1 MYYTVYKTT
10 NQINGKFYIGTHKT
24 TNLDDDYFGSGTLL
38 KRAMARYGVE
48 NFKKEILFIF
58 DNPNEMFAKEAEF
71 VTEDFLAEENTYN
84 LKIGGFGGFDF
95 LNSKEYKNP
104 AHSSEHSYKMAAK
117 RKEKYP
123 MGTMFGKSL
132 DSAAREKISLSK
144 KGNKYWLGKS
154 HKQSTKDKI
163 SELNSISQAGKRN
176 SQYGTCWITDGISNK
191 KIMKVNTI
199 PDGWWLGR
207 KLKN

>member
-24 TNLDDDYFGSGTLL
+24 TNLNDDYLGSGTLL
-38 KRAMARYGVE
+38 KRAVLRYGIE
-48 NFKKEILFIF
+48 NFRKEVLFVF
-58 DNPNEMFAKEAEF
+58 DNPKDMFAKEAEL

-84 LKIGGFGGFDF
+84 LKVGGFGGFDF
-95 LNSKEYKNP
+95 LNSKEYENP
-104 AHSSEHSYKMAAK
+104 VHSSEHSHNMAAK

-123 MGTMFGKSL
+123 MGTTFGKSL
-132 DSAAREKISLSK
+132 DLAAREKISQSK

-154 HKQSTKDKI
+154 HKQSTRDKI
-163 SELNSISQAGKRN
+163 SKLNSISQAGNRN

-191 KIMKVNTI
+191 KIMKSDTI
-199 PDGWWLGR
+199 PNGWWLGR
-207 KLKN
+207 KLK